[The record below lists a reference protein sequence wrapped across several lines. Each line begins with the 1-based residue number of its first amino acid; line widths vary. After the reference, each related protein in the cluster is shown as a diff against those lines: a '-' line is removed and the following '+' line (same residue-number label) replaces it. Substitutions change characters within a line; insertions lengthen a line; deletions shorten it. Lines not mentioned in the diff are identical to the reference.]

1 MSKPFHSE
9 LENNAQL
16 YFIDPDG
23 NWIPFSGAIDVSTIE
38 DKPYDLPYS
47 AEDLKDISNMEFTFT
62 TCNRKQRGLYDVLL
76 GRIWT
81 KAAGRYIRWSK
92 RNKEKQRRQK
102 LKEMK

>member
-1 MSKPFHSE
+1 MPTE

-16 YFIDPDG
+16 YFIDQDG

-47 AEDLKDISNMEFTFT
+47 AEHLKDVGNMEFTINT
-62 TCNRKQRGLYDVLL
+62 VIRKQRGLYDVLT

-92 RNKEKQRRQK
+92 RHKEKQRRQK